1 MIDVKFKTAVMAPSK
16 GEFGE
21 ILKKQFDW
29 RNGLKYTGESEIV
42 FADIKENVWWNRP
55 LNSDVFVKQEEDGL
69 WSYNLPLAWR
79 QESAAWKANYNVLLN
94 KDNLPVAGM
103 IKINRHWTVDDF
115 TKLKRLLID
124 GVYNALLKLGVSKD
138 KLQQPGNDILYD
150 GKKFFGVETIIKDG
164 WFSINCF
171 ITLKYKPAKEVFD
184 RLSGHFVKYKSIT
197 GIMEET
203 ELFTKEEFIEALTK
217 ELQSILATIE

>member
-16 GEFGE
+16 GETGE

-69 WSYNLPLAWR
+69 WSYNLQLAWR
-79 QESAAWKANYNVLLN
+79 QESVAWKANYNVLLN
-94 KDNLPVAGM
+94 KGSLPVAGM

-115 TKLKRLLID
+115 TKLERLLTD
-124 GVYNALLKLGVSKD
+124 GVYNALLKLGVNKD

-164 WFSINCF
+164 WFSINCV
-171 ITLKYKPAKEVFD
+171 ITLKYKPDKEVFD

-217 ELQSILATIE
+217 ELKSILATIE

>member
-1 MIDVKFKTAVMAPSK
+1 MIDIKFKTAIMAPS
-16 GEFGE
+16 ESENPE

-29 RNGLKYTGESEIV
+29 RNGIKYAGESEIV

-79 QESAAWKANYNVLLN
+79 QESVAWKANYNVLLN

-103 IKINRHWTVDDF
+103 IKVNKHWTVDDF

-124 GVYNALLKLGVSKD
+124 GVYNALIKLGVSED

-150 GKKFFGVETIIKDG
+150 GKKFFGIETIVKDG
-164 WFSINCF
+164 WFSIDCF
-171 ITLKYKPAKEVFD
+171 ITLRYKPAQEVFD

-203 ELFTKEEFIEALTK
+203 ELFTKEEFIKVLTE

>member
-1 MIDVKFKTAVMAPSK
+1 MINVKFITGVMAPSA
-16 GEFGE
+16 GENPE

-29 RNGLKYTGESEIV
+29 RNGVRYEGDNEIG

-79 QESAAWKANYNVLLN
+79 QESVAWKANYNVLLN
-94 KDNLPVAGM
+94 KDSIPIAGM
-103 IKINRHWTVDDF
+103 IKIKSGWGHDEIDTI
-115 TKLKRLLID
+115 KHLLID

-138 KLQQPGNDILYD
+138 RLQRPGNDILYD
-150 GKKFFGVETIIKDG
+150 DKKFFGIETIIKDG
-164 WFSINCF
+164 WISLNCF
-171 ITLKYKPAKEVFD
+171 ITLKYKPAQEVFD
-184 RLSGHFVKYKSIT
+184 RLTGHFVKYKSIT

-203 ELFTKEEFIEALTK
+203 ELFTKEEFIEALEDEIK
-217 ELQSILATIE
+217 SILAKID

>member
-1 MIDVKFKTAVMAPSK
+1 MIDIKFKTAIMAPS
-16 GEFGE
+16 ESENPE

-29 RNGLKYTGESEIV
+29 RNGIKYTGESEIV

-79 QESAAWKANYNVLLN
+79 QESVAWKANYNVLLN

-103 IKINRHWTVDDF
+103 IKVNKHWTVDDF

-124 GVYNALLKLGVSKD
+124 GVYNALIKLGVSED

-150 GKKFFGVETIIKDG
+150 GKKFFGLETIVKDG
-164 WFSINCF
+164 WFSIDCF
-171 ITLKYKPAKEVFD
+171 ITLRYKPAQEVFD

-203 ELFTKEEFIEALTK
+203 ELFTKEEFIKVLTE

>member
-1 MIDVKFKTAVMAPSK
+1 MIDIKFKTAIMAPS
-16 GEFGE
+16 ESENPE

-29 RNGLKYTGESEIV
+29 RNGIKYTGESEIV

-79 QESAAWKANYNVLLN
+79 QESVAWKANYNVLLN

-103 IKINRHWTVDDF
+103 IKINKHWTVDDF

-150 GKKFFGVETIIKDG
+150 GKKFFGLETIVKDG
-164 WFSINCF
+164 WFSIDCF
-171 ITLKYKPAKEVFD
+171 ITLRYKSAQEVFD

-203 ELFTKEEFIEALTK
+203 ELFTKEEFIKVLTE

>member
-16 GEFGE
+16 GETGE

-29 RNGLKYTGESEIV
+29 RNGLKYDGESEIV
-42 FADIKENVWWNRP
+42 FADIKENVWCNRP

-79 QESAAWKANYNVLLN
+79 QKSVAWKANYNVLLN
-94 KDNLPVAGM
+94 KDSLPVAGM

-115 TKLKRLLID
+115 TKLERLLID

-138 KLQQPGNDILYD
+138 KLQRPGNDILYD

-217 ELQSILATIE
+217 ELKSILATIE

>member
-1 MIDVKFKTAVMAPSK
+1 MIDIKFKTAIMAPS
-16 GEFGE
+16 ESENPE

-29 RNGLKYTGESEIV
+29 RNGIKYAGESEIV

-79 QESAAWKANYNVLLN
+79 QESVAWKANYNVLLN

-103 IKINRHWTVDDF
+103 IKINKHWTVDDF

-124 GVYNALLKLGVSKD
+124 GVYNALIKLGVSED

-150 GKKFFGVETIIKDG
+150 GKKFFGLETIVKDG
-164 WFSINCF
+164 WFSIDCF
-171 ITLKYKPAKEVFD
+171 ITLRYKPAQEVFD

-203 ELFTKEEFIEALTK
+203 ELFTKEEFIKVLTE

>member
-16 GEFGE
+16 GETGE

-29 RNGLKYTGESEIV
+29 RNGLKYEGENEIV

-94 KDNLPVAGM
+94 KDSLPVAGM

-115 TKLKRLLID
+115 TKLERLLIHS
-124 GVYNALLKLGVSKD
+124 VYNALLKLGVSKD
-138 KLQQPGNDILYD
+138 KLQQPRNDMLYD
-150 GKKFFGVETIIKDG
+150 GKKFFGVETIIKNG

>member
-16 GEFGE
+16 GETGE
-21 ILKKQFDW
+21 ILKKQFGW
-29 RNGLKYTGESEIV
+29 RNGLKYDGENEIV

-55 LNSDVFVKQEEDGL
+55 LNSDVFVKQEEDGI
-69 WSYNLPLAWR
+69 WSYNLLLAWR
-79 QESAAWKANYNVLLN
+79 QESVAWKANYNVLLN

-150 GKKFFGVETIIKDG
+150 GKKFFGVETIIKNG

-217 ELQSILATIE
+217 ELKSILATIE

>member
-1 MIDVKFKTAVMAPSK
+1 MIDIKFKTAIMAPS
-16 GEFGE
+16 EDENPE

-29 RNGLKYTGESEIV
+29 RNGLKYDGESEIV

-171 ITLKYKPAKEVFD
+171 ITLKYKPDKEVFD

-217 ELQSILATIE
+217 ELKSILATIE

>member
-1 MIDVKFKTAVMAPSK
+1 MIDIKFKTAIMAPSE
-16 GEFGE
+16 GENPE

-29 RNGLKYTGESEIV
+29 RNGIKYAGESEIV
-42 FADIKENVWWNRP
+42 FADIKENVCWNRP

-79 QESAAWKANYNVLLN
+79 QESVAWKANYNVLLN

-103 IKINRHWTVDDF
+103 IKINKHWTVDDF

-124 GVYNALLKLGVSKD
+124 SVYNALIKLGVNED

-150 GKKFFGVETIIKDG
+150 GKKFFGIETIVKDG
-164 WFSINCF
+164 WFSIDCF
-171 ITLKYKPAKEVFD
+171 ITLRYKPAQEVFD

-203 ELFTKEEFIEALTK
+203 ELFTKEEFIKVLTE

>member
-1 MIDVKFKTAVMAPSK
+1 MIDIKFKTAIMAPS
-16 GEFGE
+16 ESENPE

-29 RNGLKYTGESEIV
+29 RNGIKYAGESEIV

-79 QESAAWKANYNVLLN
+79 QESVAWKANYNVLLN

-103 IKINRHWTVDDF
+103 IKVNKHWTVDDF

-124 GVYNALLKLGVSKD
+124 GVYNALIKLGVSED

-150 GKKFFGVETIIKDG
+150 GKKFFGLETIVKDG
-164 WFSINCF
+164 WFSIDCF
-171 ITLKYKPAKEVFD
+171 ITLRYKPAKEVFD

-203 ELFTKEEFIEALTK
+203 ELFTKEEFIKVLTE

>member
-1 MIDVKFKTAVMAPSK
+1 MIDIKFKTAIMAPSESK
-16 GEFGE
+16 NPE

-29 RNGLKYTGESEIV
+29 RNGIKYAGESEIV

-79 QESAAWKANYNVLLN
+79 QESVAWKANYNVLLN

-103 IKINRHWTVDDF
+103 IKINKHWTVDDF

-124 GVYNALLKLGVSKD
+124 GVYNALIKLGVSED

-150 GKKFFGVETIIKDG
+150 GKKFFGLETIVKDG
-164 WFSINCF
+164 WFSIDCF
-171 ITLKYKPAKEVFD
+171 ITLRYKPAQEVFD

-203 ELFTKEEFIEALTK
+203 ELFTKEEFIKVLTE

>member
-79 QESAAWKANYNVLLN
+79 QESVAWKANYNVLLN

-217 ELQSILATIE
+217 ELRSILATIE

>member
-1 MIDVKFKTAVMAPSK
+1 MIDIKFKTAIMAPS
-16 GEFGE
+16 ESENPE

-29 RNGLKYTGESEIV
+29 RNGIKYAGESEIV

-79 QESAAWKANYNVLLN
+79 QESVAWKANYNVLLN

-103 IKINRHWTVDDF
+103 IKVNKHWTVDDF

-124 GVYNALLKLGVSKD
+124 GVYNALIKLGVSED

-150 GKKFFGVETIIKDG
+150 GKKFFGLETIVKDG
-164 WFSINCF
+164 WFSIDCF
-171 ITLKYKPAKEVFD
+171 ITLRYKPAQEVFD

-203 ELFTKEEFIEALTK
+203 ELFNKEEFIKVLTE